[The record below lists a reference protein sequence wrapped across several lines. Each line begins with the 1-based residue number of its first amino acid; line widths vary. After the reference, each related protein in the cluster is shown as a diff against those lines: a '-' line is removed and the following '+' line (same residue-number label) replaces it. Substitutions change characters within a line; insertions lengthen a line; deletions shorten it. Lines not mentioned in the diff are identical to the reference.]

1 MGKAIYTIL
10 MVLVTGSWIASC
22 NTSFISKPKG
32 YFDIQLPEH
41 QYNTFNEPGYP
52 YSFDYPVYSKISKDS
67 MFFDNQAENPW
78 WINIEFPGLNG
89 KIFISY
95 KSLQTNNFDTLIND
109 AYNLS
114 YKHSIKA
121 YSINDSIF
129 NTTNNISGVYF
140 NVGGDAASASQF
152 YLTDSNKNFIRGALY
167 FEATPNED
175 SLAPVNKHVKED
187 LLHLINSFKWQ

>member
-1 MGKAIYTIL
+1 MVKAIFTIL
-10 MVLVTGSWIASC
+10 TVLAGGLWLTSC
-22 NTSFISKPKG
+22 NSPFISKPKG
-32 YFDIQLPEH
+32 YFEIALPQHE
-41 QYNTFNEPGYP
+41 YKMFNEPGYP
-52 YSFDYPVYSKISKDS
+52 YRFEYPVYSKITKDS
-67 MFFDNQAENPW
+67 MFFDAKAENPW
-78 WINIEFPGLNG
+78 WINIEFPGLSG

-95 KSLQTNNFDTLIND
+95 KSLQSNNFDTLIND

-121 YSINDSIF
+121 YSISDSLFRSSNGIP
-129 NTTNNISGVYF
+129 GVYF

-152 YLTDSNKNFIRGALY
+152 YLTDSTKHFIRGALY

-187 LLHLINSFKWQ
+187 LLHLINSFKLQ